1 MILIHLLRQ
10 INGVSLWLFF
20 HSETFEQNCAGEPIL
35 WFCLLIQRS
44 AMRLDIKFQFWI
56 CTFREIDIMLPFRL
70 PNTNF
75 CEHKT
80 CNRKESPTA
89 LVQAIAFVY
98 RDKST
103 PHSFSAHISLLYPKY
118 GQDLRQFVR
127 ITRFPCNIWLL
138 DRCQVQIPN
147 QMNWMWNERN
157 QKKSV

>member
-1 MILIHLLRQ
+1 MIIFPLWNIWTELRWRTNFMILFIDSTFSDEVGYQ
-10 INGVSLWLFF
+10 IS
-20 HSETFEQNCAGEPIL
+20 IL
-35 WFCLLIQRS
+35 N
-44 AMRLDIKFQFWI
+44 MYNVH
-56 CTFREIDIMLPFRL
+56 CTYREIDIMLPFRL

-80 CNRKESPTA
+80 CNRKEIPTA

-127 ITRFPCNIWLL
+127 IARFPCNIWLL